1 LSATCHSFNLPAEA
15 VAVIDNHHQEKIRN
29 NDRAGDRRLKCRF
42 RIEQDVRYK
51 MLCGQRVAE
60 TGAGKTT
67 NISSGGVCF
76 TTASM
81 LSIGIPVELSMN
93 WPVLLNQSC
102 PLKLMMYGCVVR
114 STDKGSA
121 VVIERYEFRTQG
133 KGARRVEGMELGV

>member
-1 LSATCHSFNLPAEA
+1 MTEN
-15 VAVIDNHHQEKIRN
+15 HQEKMRN
-29 NDRAGDRRLKCRF
+29 SSKAGDRRLKRRF
-42 RIEQDVRYK
+42 HIEQDVRYK
-51 MLCGQRVAE
+51 MLYGQRVAE

-76 TTASM
+76 TTDNM
-81 LSIGIPVELSMN
+81 LSIGIPVELSMT

-102 PLKLMMYGCVVR
+102 PLKLMIYGCVVR

-133 KGARRVEGMELGV
+133 KGARRLEGMELGV